1 VTSFKPEKM
10 KAVQYGQAV
19 IEGTLISCA
28 VGENLHIYIPVFE
41 ICNAIHVPLEDE
53 EKRILE
59 NSSLRKGVVQME
71 FVVIDGGRETKH
83 SFLSINLTRLHT
95 WLAGIPAERVIDP
108 QLRLK
113 LEALQDDLA
122 DLVYAYFGRPL
133 MPPDLLAEQE
143 TNLPVSTKN
152 RYATLEELQKTEST
166 LADMEGRINQLEIM
180 ISNKEVG
187 DFITREQREQFRV
200 MTVILGKILEEKGTG
215 DIMHVHRE
223 LKEQFKFPSYKV
235 ITVEEWPRIV
245 NYCQQWFRRIS
256 PPGKPIPSAFRV
268 VEQKKM
274 W

>member
-1 VTSFKPEKM
+1 MTLFKPEKM
-10 KAVQYGQAV
+10 KAVQYGQAI
-19 IEGTLISCA
+19 IEGIPISCA

-41 ICNAIHVPLEDE
+41 ICNAIQVPLEDE

-59 NSSLRKGVVQME
+59 NSSLRKGVVMME
-71 FVVIDGGRETKH
+71 FVVIESGQESRH

-95 WLAGIPAERVIDP
+95 WLASIPAERITDAS
-108 QLRLK
+108 LRSK
-113 LEALQDDLA
+113 LETLQDDLA

-143 TNLPVSTKN
+143 TSLSEATKN
-152 RYATLEELQKTEST
+152 RYATLEELQKTESI
-166 LADMEGRINQLEIM
+166 LADLEGRMNQLEVI
-180 ISNKEVG
+180 ISNKDVG
-187 DFITREQREQFRV
+187 DFISRTQREQFRV

-223 LKEQFKFPSYKV
+223 LKDQFKFPSYKV

-245 NYCQQWFRRIS
+245 SYCQQWFRRIS

-268 VEQKKM
+268 VEQKKI